1 MKKWDLLQNLQ
12 MALGI
17 YDSILFMPH
26 TLQEN
31 VMVSYL
37 RYRKHFKKKILFL
50 GGTIMGLLS
59 NIDCVNLDEEKASD
73 LKHLYYTCFIRVII
87 EGNCLWTKFTM
98 KKCAK
103 ISKISFKQAHL
114 RIKNYTCSDIVMRQ
128 RH

>member
-73 LKHLYYTCFIRVII
+73 LKHLYYTYEFSNKFIMLSTDSNFGTI
-87 EGNCLWTKFTM
+87 W
-98 KKCAK
+98 
-103 ISKISFKQAHL
+103 
-114 RIKNYTCSDIVMRQ
+114 NYVKTGILTSEEALSALLE
-128 RH
+128 